1 MGKDLKAFQ
10 KVIGDLIGKEE
21 LTALLKKY
29 IERMDERH
37 DKDKAQILKMLEHG
51 LSHFKEVTATEL
63 ETYKS
68 IATQFDTERATKS
81 QADLQTALQTIKD
94 KLAEVDERIANIRD
108 GADADEEK
116 ILQRLAERLP
126 KIEEIENKL
135 PSLGERI
142 RDSLEL
148 LQGEERIRVEAIDGL
163 QELLEELTKKVSK
176 AGGSSQLLINHWPRH
191 EQFTMDG
198 VATTVTLAEGVAAQ
212 GTAIF
217 GVRWQGQTLDMTTHY
232 TVDGNK
238 ITLVGITPS
247 SGDIISVTY
256 MS

>member
-163 QELLEELTKKVSK
+163 QELLDELKTKTKS
-176 AGGSSQLLINHWPRH
+176 GGSSQMLINHWPIH
-191 EQFTMDG
+191 ETFTMDG
-198 VATTVTLAEGVAAQ
+198 VATSVTLQQGVGAQ

-238 ITLVGITPS
+238 ITLVGVTPS